1 MLSEHYFSKRV
12 ITNMKI
18 GVLLITLTWFTVAH
32 GQSVV
37 EIPASSRVTIGY
49 PDSED
54 AALALKN
61 KSSQGIDVAT
71 VNKVSGVQISGFG
84 LAPFGK
90 ATVAVGPLALLEL
103 HNKSDEA
110 VRLSYEITKAVKNEV
125 GEDERF
131 VSFTLRNE
139 TLKSIPLIIPGV
151 MNPNL
156 SPQSNSGVRL
166 KIGQEIK
173 YKKGGRAHLLLI
185 VDNSIKEGDVL
196 FVGERI
202 AQVND

>member
-1 MLSEHYFSKRV
+1 
-12 ITNMKI
+12 MKTA
-18 GVLLITLTWFTVAH
+18 LFLITLTWFTVAH
-32 GQSVV
+32 GQSIV
-37 EIPASSRVTIGY
+37 EIPADSRVTIGY

-54 AALALKN
+54 AALVLKN
-61 KSSQGIDVAT
+61 KGSQGIDVAT

-84 LAPFGK
+84 LGPFGK
-90 ATVAVGPLALLEL
+90 ATVAVGPLDLLEL
-103 HNKSDEA
+103 RNASGEA

-125 GEDERF
+125 GEDERYI
-131 VSFTLRNE
+131 SFTLRNE

-173 YKKGGRAHLLLI
+173 YKKGGRARLLLV
-185 VDNSIKEGDVL
+185 VDHSIKEGDVL
-196 FVGERI
+196 LVGERI

>member
-1 MLSEHYFSKRV
+1 
-12 ITNMKI
+12 MKEF
-18 GVLLITLTWFTVAH
+18 VLLITLTWFTVAQ
-32 GQSVV
+32 GQSIV
-37 EIPASSRVTIGY
+37 EIPADSRVTIGY

-84 LAPFGK
+84 LGPFGK
-90 ATVAVGPLALLEL
+90 ATVAVPPLALLEL
-103 HNKSDEA
+103 HNSSENA
-110 VRLSYEITKAVKNEV
+110 VRVSYEITQAAKQVADKDDVYI
-125 GEDERF
+125 G
-131 VSFTLRNE
+131 FTLRNE
-139 TLKSIPLIIPGV
+139 TLRSIPLVIPGV

-173 YKKGGRAHLLLI
+173 YKKGGRAHLLLV
-185 VDNSIKEGDVL
+185 VDDSIEEGGVL
-196 FVGERI
+196 YVGERI

>member
-1 MLSEHYFSKRV
+1 
-12 ITNMKI
+12 MKTA
-18 GVLLITLTWFTVAH
+18 LFLITLTWFTVAH
-32 GQSVV
+32 GQSIV
-37 EIPASSRVTIGY
+37 EIPADSRVTIGY

-54 AALALKN
+54 AALVLKN
-61 KSSQGIDVAT
+61 KGSQGIDVAT

-84 LAPFGK
+84 LGPFGK
-90 ATVAVGPLALLEL
+90 ATVAVGPLDLLEL
-103 HNKSDEA
+103 RNTSDKP
-110 VRLSYEITKAVKNEV
+110 VRLNYEITKAVNNEV
-125 GEDERF
+125 SEDERYI
-131 VSFTLRNE
+131 SFTLRNE
-139 TLKSIPLIIPGV
+139 TLKSIPLVIPGV

-173 YKKGGRAHLLLI
+173 YKKGGRAHLLLV
-185 VDNSIKEGDVL
+185 VDHSIKEGDVL

>member
-1 MLSEHYFSKRV
+1 MKLPLAFLSLSFS
-12 ITNMKI
+12 I
-18 GVLLITLTWFTVAH
+18 LLN
-32 GQSVV
+32 GQSII
-37 EIPASSRVTIGY
+37 EIPADSRVTIGN

-71 VNKVSGVQISGFG
+71 VNKVSGVQLSGFG
-84 LAPFGK
+84 LGPFGK
-90 ATVAVGPLALLEL
+90 ATVAVSPLALLEL
-103 HNKSDEA
+103 HNTSDNA
-110 VRLSYEITKAVKNEV
+110 VRVSYEITEAVKEV
-125 GEDERF
+125 ADKDEEYIG
-131 VSFTLRNE
+131 FTLRNE
-139 TLKSIPLIIPGV
+139 TLRSIPLIIPGV

-166 KIGQEIK
+166 KVGQEIK
-173 YKKGGRAHLLLI
+173 YKKGGRAHLLLV
-185 VDNSIKEGDVL
+185 VDDSIKEGDVL

>member
-1 MLSEHYFSKRV
+1 
-12 ITNMKI
+12 MKI
-18 GVLLITLTWFTVAH
+18 GVLLITLTWFTIAH

-37 EIPASSRVTIGY
+37 EIPAGSRVTIGY
-49 PDSED
+49 PDSKD

-71 VNKVSGVQISGFG
+71 INKVSGVQQSGFG
-84 LAPFGK
+84 LGPFGK
-90 ATVAVGPLALLEL
+90 ATVAVSPLDLLEL
-103 HNKSDEA
+103 RNTSNEA

-125 GEDERF
+125 GEDERYI
-131 VSFTLRNE
+131 SFTLRNE
-139 TLKSIPLIIPGV
+139 TLKSIPLVIPGV

-196 FVGERI
+196 FIGERI

>member
-1 MLSEHYFSKRV
+1 
-12 ITNMKI
+12 MKQI
-18 GVLLITLTWFTVAH
+18 LLLISLTWFTVAH
-32 GQSVV
+32 GQSIV
-37 EIPASSRVTIGY
+37 EIPADSRVTIGY

-71 VNKVSGVQISGFG
+71 VNKVSGVRISGFG
-84 LAPFGK
+84 LGPFGK
-90 ATVAVGPLALLEL
+90 ATVAIGPLDLLEL
-103 HNKSDEA
+103 RNTSDKP

-125 GEDERF
+125 SEDERYI
-131 VSFTLRNE
+131 SFTLRNE
-139 TLKSIPLIIPGV
+139 TLKSIPLVIPGV

-173 YKKGGRAHLLLI
+173 YKKGGRDRLLLV
-185 VDNSIKEGDVL
+185 VDHSIKEGDVL
-196 FVGERI
+196 LVGERI

>member
-1 MLSEHYFSKRV
+1 
-12 ITNMKI
+12 MKI
-18 GVLLITLTWFTVAH
+18 GVLLITLTWFTIAH

-37 EIPASSRVTIGY
+37 EIPAGSRVTIGY

-71 VNKVSGVQISGFG
+71 INKVSGVQQSGFG
-84 LAPFGK
+84 LGPFGK
-90 ATVAVGPLALLEL
+90 ATVAVSPLDLLEL
-103 HNKSDEA
+103 RNTSNEA

-125 GEDERF
+125 GEDERYI
-131 VSFTLRNE
+131 SFTLRNE

-202 AQVND
+202 AQVSD

>member
-1 MLSEHYFSKRV
+1 
-12 ITNMKI
+12 MKTA
-18 GVLLITLTWFTVAH
+18 LFLITLTWFTVAH
-32 GQSVV
+32 GQSIV
-37 EIPASSRVTIGY
+37 EIPADSRVTIGY

-54 AALALKN
+54 AALVLKN
-61 KSSQGIDVAT
+61 KGSQGIDVAT

-84 LAPFGK
+84 LGPFGK
-90 ATVAVGPLALLEL
+90 ATVAVGPLDLLEL
-103 HNKSDEA
+103 RNASGEA

-125 GEDERF
+125 SEDERYI
-131 VSFTLRNE
+131 SFTLRNE

-173 YKKGGRAHLLLI
+173 YKKGGRARLLLV
-185 VDNSIKEGDVL
+185 VDHSIKEGDVL

>member
-1 MLSEHYFSKRV
+1 
-12 ITNMKI
+12 MKTA
-18 GVLLITLTWFTVAH
+18 LFLITLTWFTVAH
-32 GQSVV
+32 GQSIV
-37 EIPASSRVTIGY
+37 EIPADSRVTIGY

-54 AALALKN
+54 AALVLKN

-84 LAPFGK
+84 LGPFGK
-90 ATVAVGPLALLEL
+90 ATVAVGPLDLLEL
-103 HNKSDEA
+103 RNTSDEA

-125 GEDERF
+125 GEDERYI
-131 VSFTLRNE
+131 SFTLRNE
-139 TLKSIPLIIPGV
+139 TLKSIPLVIPGV

-173 YKKGGRAHLLLI
+173 YKKGGRAHLLLV
-185 VDNSIKEGDVL
+185 VDHSIKEGDVL
-196 FVGERI
+196 LVGERI

>member
-1 MLSEHYFSKRV
+1 
-12 ITNMKI
+12 MKTA
-18 GVLLITLTWFTVAH
+18 LFLITLTWFTVAH
-32 GQSVV
+32 GQSIV
-37 EIPASSRVTIGY
+37 EIPADSRVTIGY

-54 AALALKN
+54 AALVLKN
-61 KSSQGIDVAT
+61 KGSQGIDVAT

-84 LAPFGK
+84 LGPFGK
-90 ATVAVGPLALLEL
+90 ATVAVGPLDLLEL
-103 HNKSDEA
+103 RNASGEA

-125 GEDERF
+125 SEDERYI
-131 VSFTLRNE
+131 SFTLRNE

-173 YKKGGRAHLLLI
+173 YKKGGRARLLLV
-185 VDNSIKEGDVL
+185 VDHSIKEGDVL
-196 FVGERI
+196 LVGERI

>member
-1 MLSEHYFSKRV
+1 
-12 ITNMKI
+12 MKTA
-18 GVLLITLTWFTVAH
+18 LFLITLTWFTVAH
-32 GQSVV
+32 GQSIV
-37 EIPASSRVTIGY
+37 EIPADSRVTIGY

-54 AALALKN
+54 AALVLKN
-61 KSSQGIDVAT
+61 KGSQGIDVAT

-84 LAPFGK
+84 LGPFGK
-90 ATVAVGPLALLEL
+90 ATVAVGPLDLLEL
-103 HNKSDEA
+103 RNASGEA

-125 GEDERF
+125 SEDERYI
-131 VSFTLRNE
+131 SFTLRNE
-139 TLKSIPLIIPGV
+139 TLKSIPLVIPGV

-173 YKKGGRAHLLLI
+173 YKKGGRARLLLV
-185 VDNSIKEGDVL
+185 VDHSIKEGDVL

>member
-1 MLSEHYFSKRV
+1 M
-12 ITNMKI
+12 
-18 GVLLITLTWFTVAH
+18 
-32 GQSVV
+32 V
-37 EIPASSRVTIGY
+37 EIPADSRVTIGY
-49 PDSED
+49 PDSEN

-71 VNKVSGVQISGFG
+71 VNKVSGVQLSGFG
-84 LAPFGK
+84 LGPFGK
-90 ATVAVGPLALLEL
+90 ATVAVPPLALLEL
-103 HNKSDEA
+103 HNSSDNA
-110 VRLSYEITKAVKNEV
+110 VRVSYEITQVAKQVADK
-125 GEDERF
+125 DEEYIG
-131 VSFTLRNE
+131 FTLRNE
-139 TLKSIPLIIPGV
+139 TLRSIPLIIPGV

-173 YKKGGRAHLLLI
+173 YKKGGKVRLLLV
-185 VDNSIKEGDVL
+185 VDDSIKEGDVL

>member
-1 MLSEHYFSKRV
+1 
-12 ITNMKI
+12 MKI
-18 GVLLITLTWFTVAH
+18 GVLLITLTWFTIAH

-37 EIPASSRVTIGY
+37 EIPAGSRVTIGY

-71 VNKVSGVQISGFG
+71 INKVSGVQQSGFG
-84 LAPFGK
+84 LGPFGK
-90 ATVAVGPLALLEL
+90 ATVAVSPLDLLEL
-103 HNKSDEA
+103 RNTSNEA

-125 GEDERF
+125 GEDERYI
-131 VSFTLRNE
+131 SFTLRNE
-139 TLKSIPLIIPGV
+139 TLKSIPLVIPGV

-196 FVGERI
+196 FIGERI

>member
-1 MLSEHYFSKRV
+1 
-12 ITNMKI
+12 MKQF
-18 GVLLITLTWFTVAH
+18 VLLISLTWFTVAQ
-32 GQSVV
+32 GQSIV
-37 EIPASSRVTIGY
+37 EIPADSRVTIGY

-54 AALALKN
+54 AAVALKN
-61 KSSQGIDVAT
+61 KSSQAIDVST

-84 LAPFGK
+84 LGPFGK
-90 ATVAVGPLALLEL
+90 ATVTVPPLALLEL
-103 HNKSDEA
+103 HNTSDNA
-110 VRLSYEITKAVKNEV
+110 VHVSYEITEAAKEEADK
-125 GEDERF
+125 GERYIR
-131 VSFTLRNE
+131 FTLRNE
-139 TLKSIPLIIPGV
+139 TLRSIPLVIPGV

-173 YKKGGRAHLLLI
+173 YKKGGRAHLLLV
-185 VDNSIKEGDVL
+185 VDDSIKDDDVL

>member
-1 MLSEHYFSKRV
+1 
-12 ITNMKI
+12 MKTA
-18 GVLLITLTWFTVAH
+18 LFLITLTWFTVAH
-32 GQSVV
+32 GQSIV
-37 EIPASSRVTIGY
+37 EIPADSRVTIGY

-61 KSSQGIDVAT
+61 NGSQGIDVAT

-84 LAPFGK
+84 LGPFGK
-90 ATVAVGPLALLEL
+90 ATVAVGPLDLLEL
-103 HNKSDEA
+103 SNTSEEA
-110 VRLSYEITKAVKNEV
+110 VRLSYEITKAVKNEA

-139 TLKSIPLIIPGV
+139 TLKSIPLVIPGV

-173 YKKGGRAHLLLI
+173 YKKGGRAHLLLV
-185 VDNSIKEGDVL
+185 VDHSIKEGYVL

>member
-1 MLSEHYFSKRV
+1 
-12 ITNMKI
+12 MKTA
-18 GVLLITLTWFTVAH
+18 LFLITLTWFTVAH
-32 GQSVV
+32 GQSIV
-37 EIPASSRVTIGY
+37 EIPADSRVTIGY

-84 LAPFGK
+84 LGPFGK
-90 ATVAVGPLALLEL
+90 ATVAVGPLDFLEL
-103 HNKSDEA
+103 RNASDEA
-110 VRLSYEITKAVKNEV
+110 VRLSYEITKAVKNEA
-125 GEDERF
+125 GEDERYI
-131 VSFTLRNE
+131 SFTLRNE
-139 TLKSIPLIIPGV
+139 TLKSIPLVIPGV

-173 YKKGGRAHLLLI
+173 YKKGGRAHLLLV
-185 VDNSIKEGDVL
+185 VDHSIKEGDVL
-196 FVGERI
+196 LVGERI

>member
-1 MLSEHYFSKRV
+1 
-12 ITNMKI
+12 MKALL
-18 GVLLITLTWFTVAH
+18 LLIALTWFTVAH
-32 GQSVV
+32 GQGIV
-37 EIPASSRVTIGY
+37 EIPADSRVTIGY

-71 VNKVSGVQISGFG
+71 VNKVSGVQLSGFG
-84 LAPFGK
+84 LGPFGK
-90 ATVAVGPLALLEL
+90 ATVAISPLALLEL
-103 HNKSDEA
+103 HNSSDQA
-110 VRLSYEITKAVKNEV
+110 VRVSYEVTQAAKEV
-125 GEDERF
+125 SDKDE
-131 VSFTLRNE
+131 VYIGFTLRNE
-139 TLKSIPLIIPGV
+139 TLRSIPLIIPGV

-166 KIGQEIK
+166 KVGQEIK
-173 YKKGGRAHLLLI
+173 YKKGGRAHLLLV
-185 VDNSIKEGDVL
+185 VDDYIKEGDVL

>member
-1 MLSEHYFSKRV
+1 
-12 ITNMKI
+12 MKTA
-18 GVLLITLTWFTVAH
+18 LFLITLTWFTVAH
-32 GQSVV
+32 GQSIV
-37 EIPASSRVTIGY
+37 EIPADSRVTIGY

-54 AALALKN
+54 AALVLKN
-61 KSSQGIDVAT
+61 KGSQGIDVAT

-84 LAPFGK
+84 LGPFGK
-90 ATVAVGPLALLEL
+90 ATVAVGPLDLLEL
-103 HNKSDEA
+103 RNASDEA

-125 GEDERF
+125 GEDERYI
-131 VSFTLRNE
+131 SFTLRNE

-173 YKKGGRAHLLLI
+173 YKKGGRAHLLLV
-185 VDNSIKEGDVL
+185 VDHSIKEGDVL

>member
-1 MLSEHYFSKRV
+1 
-12 ITNMKI
+12 MKTA
-18 GVLLITLTWFTVAH
+18 LFLITLTWFTVAH
-32 GQSVV
+32 GQSIV
-37 EIPASSRVTIGY
+37 EIPADSRVTIGY

-61 KSSQGIDVAT
+61 KSSQGIDIAT

-84 LAPFGK
+84 LGPFGK
-90 ATVAVGPLALLEL
+90 ATVAVGPLDLLEL
-103 HNKSDEA
+103 SNTSEEA
-110 VRLSYEITKAVKNEV
+110 VRLSYEITKAVKNEA
-125 GEDERF
+125 GEDERYI
-131 VSFTLRNE
+131 SFTLRNE
-139 TLKSIPLIIPGV
+139 TLKSIPLVIPGV

-173 YKKGGRAHLLLI
+173 YKKGGRAHLLLV
-185 VDNSIKEGDVL
+185 VDDSIKEGDVL
-196 FVGERI
+196 LVGERI

>member
-1 MLSEHYFSKRV
+1 
-12 ITNMKI
+12 MKTA
-18 GVLLITLTWFTVAH
+18 LFLITLTWFTVAH
-32 GQSVV
+32 GQSIV
-37 EIPASSRVTIGY
+37 EIPADSRVTIGY

-54 AALALKN
+54 AALVLKN
-61 KSSQGIDVAT
+61 KGSQGIDVAT

-84 LAPFGK
+84 LGPFGK
-90 ATVAVGPLALLEL
+90 ATVAVGPLDLLEL
-103 HNKSDEA
+103 RNASDEA

-125 GEDERF
+125 GEDERYI
-131 VSFTLRNE
+131 SFTLRNE
-139 TLKSIPLIIPGV
+139 TLKSIPLVIPGV

-173 YKKGGRAHLLLI
+173 YKKGGRAHLLLV
-185 VDNSIKEGDVL
+185 VDHSIKEGDVL

>member
-1 MLSEHYFSKRV
+1 MAAIKNELWGSINIITITKLPLAVLCLSFS
-12 ITNMKI
+12 I
-18 GVLLITLTWFTVAH
+18 LLN
-32 GQSVV
+32 GQSII
-37 EIPASSRVTIGY
+37 EIPADSRVTVGY

-61 KSSQGIDVAT
+61 KSRQDLDVAT
-71 VNKVSGVQISGFG
+71 VNKVSGVQLSGFG
-84 LAPFGK
+84 LGPFGK
-90 ATVAVGPLALLEL
+90 ATVAVGPLDLLEL
-103 HNKSDEA
+103 RNTSDEA

-125 GEDERF
+125 GEDERY
-131 VSFTLRNE
+131 VSITLRNE

-173 YKKGGRAHLLLI
+173 YKKAAEPI
-185 VDNSIKEGDVL
+185 CS
-196 FVGERI
+196 
-202 AQVND
+202 

>member
-1 MLSEHYFSKRV
+1 MKKLLAFLSLSFS
-12 ITNMKI
+12 I
-18 GVLLITLTWFTVAH
+18 LLN
-32 GQSVV
+32 GQSMV
-37 EIPASSRVTIGY
+37 EIPADSRVTIGY
-49 PDSED
+49 PDSEN

-71 VNKVSGVQISGFG
+71 VNKVSGVQLSGFG
-84 LAPFGK
+84 LGPFGK
-90 ATVAVGPLALLEL
+90 ATVAVPPLALLEL
-103 HNKSDEA
+103 HNSSDNA
-110 VRLSYEITKAVKNEV
+110 VRVSYEITQVAKQVADK
-125 GEDERF
+125 DEEYIG
-131 VSFTLRNE
+131 FTLRNE
-139 TLKSIPLIIPGV
+139 TLRSIPLIIPGV

-173 YKKGGRAHLLLI
+173 YKKGGKVRLLLV
-185 VDNSIKEGDVL
+185 VDDSIKEGDVL

>member
-1 MLSEHYFSKRV
+1 MRLPLAFLSLLFS
-12 ITNMKI
+12 I
-18 GVLLITLTWFTVAH
+18 LLN

-37 EIPASSRVTIGY
+37 EIPAESRVTIGY

-84 LAPFGK
+84 LGPFGK
-90 ATVAVGPLALLEL
+90 ATVAVPPLALLEL
-103 HNKSDEA
+103 HNGSDNA
-110 VRLSYEITKAVKNEV
+110 VRVSYEITKAAKEVTDKNERYV
-125 GEDERF
+125 G
-131 VSFTLRNE
+131 FTLRNE
-139 TLKSIPLIIPGV
+139 TLRSIPLIIPGV

-166 KIGQEIK
+166 KVGQEIK
-173 YKKGGRAHLLLI
+173 YKKGGRTHLLLV
-185 VDNSIKEGDVL
+185 VDDSIKEGDVL
-196 FVGERI
+196 LVGERI

>member
-1 MLSEHYFSKRV
+1 
-12 ITNMKI
+12 MKQI
-18 GVLLITLTWFTVAH
+18 LLLISLTWFTVAH
-32 GQSVV
+32 GQSIV
-37 EIPASSRVTIGY
+37 EIPADSRVTIGY

-84 LAPFGK
+84 LGPFGK
-90 ATVAVGPLALLEL
+90 ATVAVSPLDLLEL
-103 HNKSDEA
+103 RNTSDEPI
-110 VRLSYEITKAVKNEV
+110 RLSYEITKAVKNEV
-125 GEDERF
+125 GEDERYI
-131 VSFTLRNE
+131 SFTLRNE

-166 KIGQEIK
+166 KIGEEIK
-173 YKKGGRAHLLLI
+173 YKKGGRAHLLLV
-185 VDNSIKEGDVL
+185 VDQSIKEGDVL
-196 FVGERI
+196 LVGERI
-202 AQVND
+202 AQIND

>member
-1 MLSEHYFSKRV
+1 
-12 ITNMKI
+12 MKTA
-18 GVLLITLTWFTVAH
+18 LFLITLTWFTVAH
-32 GQSVV
+32 GQSIV
-37 EIPASSRVTIGY
+37 EIPADSRVTIGY

-61 KSSQGIDVAT
+61 NGSQGIDVAT

-84 LAPFGK
+84 LGPFGK
-90 ATVAVGPLALLEL
+90 ATVAVGPLDLLEL
-103 HNKSDEA
+103 SNTSEEA

-125 GEDERF
+125 GEDERYI
-131 VSFTLRNE
+131 SFTLRNE
-139 TLKSIPLIIPGV
+139 TLKSIPLVIPGV

-173 YKKGGRAHLLLI
+173 YKKGGRAHLLLV
-185 VDNSIKEGDVL
+185 VDHSIKEGYVL

>member
-1 MLSEHYFSKRV
+1 
-12 ITNMKI
+12 MKHI
-18 GVLLITLTWFTVAH
+18 LLLISLTWFTVAH
-32 GQSVV
+32 GQSIV
-37 EIPASSRVTIGY
+37 EIPADSRVTIGY

-54 AALALKN
+54 AALVLKN
-61 KSSQGIDVAT
+61 KGSQGIDVAT

-84 LAPFGK
+84 LGPFGK
-90 ATVAVGPLALLEL
+90 ATVAVGPLDLLEL
-103 HNKSDEA
+103 RNASDEA

-125 GEDERF
+125 GEDERYI
-131 VSFTLRNE
+131 SFTLRNE

-173 YKKGGRAHLLLI
+173 YKKGGRARLLLV
-185 VDNSIKEGDVL
+185 VDHSIKEGDVL
-196 FVGERI
+196 LVGERI

>member
-1 MLSEHYFSKRV
+1 
-12 ITNMKI
+12 MKQF
-18 GVLLITLTWFTVAH
+18 VLLITLTWFTVAQ
-32 GQSVV
+32 GQSIV
-37 EIPASSRVTIGY
+37 EIPADSRVTIGY

-71 VNKVSGVQISGFG
+71 VNKVSGVQLSGFG
-84 LAPFGK
+84 LGPFGN
-90 ATVAVGPLALLEL
+90 ATVAVPRLALLEL
-103 HNKSDEA
+103 HNTSDNA
-110 VRLSYEITKAVKNEV
+110 VRVSYEITKAAKEV
-125 GEDERF
+125 ADKDERYIG
-131 VSFTLRNE
+131 FTLRNE
-139 TLKSIPLIIPGV
+139 TLRSIPLIIPGV

-173 YKKGGRAHLLLI
+173 YKKGGRAHLLLV
-185 VDNSIKEGDVL
+185 VDDSIKEGDVL

>member
-1 MLSEHYFSKRV
+1 
-12 ITNMKI
+12 MKTA
-18 GVLLITLTWFTVAH
+18 LFLIALTWFTVAH
-32 GQSVV
+32 GQSIV
-37 EIPASSRVTIGY
+37 EIPADSRVTIGY

-54 AALALKN
+54 AALVLKN
-61 KSSQGIDVAT
+61 KGSQGIDVAT
-71 VNKVSGVQISGFG
+71 VNKVSGVQVSGFG
-84 LAPFGK
+84 LGPFGK
-90 ATVAVGPLALLEL
+90 ATVAVGPLDLLEL
-103 HNKSDEA
+103 RNTSDEA

-125 GEDERF
+125 GEDERYI
-131 VSFTLRNE
+131 SFTLRNE

-173 YKKGGRAHLLLI
+173 YKKGGRAHLLLV
-185 VDNSIKEGDVL
+185 VDHSIKEGDVL
-196 FVGERI
+196 LVGERI